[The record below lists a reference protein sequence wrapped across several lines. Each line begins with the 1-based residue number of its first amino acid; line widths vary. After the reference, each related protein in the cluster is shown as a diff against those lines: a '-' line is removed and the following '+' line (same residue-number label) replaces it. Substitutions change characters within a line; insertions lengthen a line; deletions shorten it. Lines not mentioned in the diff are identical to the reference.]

1 MSEDDE
7 SSSEKELTFESD
19 GERKRNPPLFRND
32 DHGLTAWVD
41 KDTNGNY
48 FLRLR
53 LPLGLGTVPLFVNN
67 AAYPDLEKSFNKLVE
82 HHLSDEDE

>member
-7 SSSEKELTFESD
+7 SSSGKELTFESD

-32 DHGLTAWVD
+32 DHSLTAWVD